1 MIAAFRA
8 FFARQAATD
17 AGSSDAAL
25 RGRTYAISFDRVW
38 REALALASVGMPGWS
53 VFGSDDGEGI
63 IQAEVRGRLLAL
75 PSEVVV
81 WIGLDVDAQTRVD
94 LRSVARS
101 ARIDLG
107 TNRRR
112 VRAFCR
118 ALDGALGTSAVEVET
133 V

>member
-8 FFARQAATD
+8 FFARHALTD
-17 AGSSDAAL
+17 AEASDPAL

-38 REALALASVGMPGWS
+38 REALALASVAMPGWF
-53 VFGSDDGEGI
+53 VYRSDDGEGI
-63 IQAEVRGRLLAL
+63 IQAEVRGRVLAL

-81 WIGLDVDAQTRVD
+81 WIGLDADAQTRVE
-94 LRSVARS
+94 LRSVSRS
-101 ARIDLG
+101 ARVDLG
-107 TNRRR
+107 SNRRR

-118 ALDGALGTSAVEVET
+118 ALDGALGTSPVEVET